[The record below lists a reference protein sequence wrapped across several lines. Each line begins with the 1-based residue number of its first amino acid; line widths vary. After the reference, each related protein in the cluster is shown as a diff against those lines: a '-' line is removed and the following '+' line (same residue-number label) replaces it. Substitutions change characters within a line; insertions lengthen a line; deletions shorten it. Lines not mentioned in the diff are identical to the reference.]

1 MAVMGALGVQDVVL
15 TRSAHIVSVR
25 ISTLPRGVLTVTS
38 CVLRMIAESVNV
50 MVDSVYNELNER
62 AQHLLKVLVQRHIR
76 DGQPVGSRVL
86 TRDSGLALSPATVR
100 NVMSDLEELGYVQAP
115 HTSAGR
121 VPTDKG
127 YRFFVDTLLTV
138 RNLTVPEVDRMRI
151 RLDAAGGASSL
162 VDSASSLLSGLT
174 RYAGLVTLPRHSYN
188 AFRQVEF
195 LPLSERRVLVIVIV
209 NEHEVQNRVI
219 QTNRD
224 FSANELREV
233 ANFLNQEFAGKD
245 FGTVRKNLVEEI
257 DRTRQH
263 MNRLMASVVE
273 MAEKVFV
280 EQAPESDY
288 VLAGQTNLM
297 EYAEL
302 ANVEKLRE
310 LFEAFNQKRDV
321 LHILDQSIRA
331 QGVQIFIGQESGYNV
346 FDGCSLV
353 TSTYTVDGE
362 VLGVLGVIGPT
373 RMPYE
378 RVIPIVD
385 LTARLLGEALNPKS
399 PPISE

>member
-1 MAVMGALGVQDVVL
+1 
-15 TRSAHIVSVR
+15 
-25 ISTLPRGVLTVTS
+25 
-38 CVLRMIAESVNV
+38 
-50 MVDSVYNELNER
+50 MVDNIYSELNER

-86 TRDSGLALSPATVR
+86 TRDSGLSLSPATVR

-138 RNLTVPEVDRMRI
+138 RTLQVPDVDRLRL
-151 RLDAAGGASSL
+151 RLDPASGSESL
-162 VDSASSLLSGLT
+162 VDSASNLLSGLT
-174 RYAGLVTLPRHSYN
+174 RYAGLVTLPRHSYS

-195 LPLSERRVLVIVIV
+195 LPLSNRRVLVIVIV
-209 NEHEVQNRVI
+209 NDHEVQNRVI
-219 QTNRD
+219 QTERD
-224 FSANELREV
+224 FTADELRKV
-233 ANFLNQEFAGKD
+233 ANYLNEEFAGKD
-245 FGTVRKNLVEEI
+245 FRSVRDHLIQDI
-257 DRTRQH
+257 DRTRRH
-263 MNRLMASVVE
+263 MNSLMETAVEVAKQVFIDASE
-273 MAEKVFV
+273 
-280 EQAPESDY
+280 ESDY

-297 EYAEL
+297 EHAEL

-310 LFEAFNQKRDV
+310 LFDAFNQKRDM
-321 LHILDQSIRA
+321 LHILDQSIQA

-353 TSTYTVDGE
+353 TSTYEVEGE

-385 LTARLLGEALNPKS
+385 LTARLLGDALNPKS
-399 PPISE
+399 GPTSD

>member
-1 MAVMGALGVQDVVL
+1 
-15 TRSAHIVSVR
+15 
-25 ISTLPRGVLTVTS
+25 
-38 CVLRMIAESVNV
+38 
-50 MVDSVYNELNER
+50 MVDNIYSELNER

-86 TRDSGLALSPATVR
+86 TRDSGLSLSPATVR

-138 RNLTVPEVDRMRI
+138 RTLQVPDVDRLRL
-151 RLDAAGGASSL
+151 RLDPASGSESL
-162 VDSASSLLSGLT
+162 VDSASNLLSGLT
-174 RYAGLVTLPRHSYN
+174 RYAGLVTLPRHSYS

-195 LPLSERRVLVIVIV
+195 LPLSNRRVLVIVIV
-209 NEHEVQNRVI
+209 NDHEVQNRVI
-219 QTNRD
+219 QTERD
-224 FSANELREV
+224 FTADELRKV
-233 ANFLNQEFAGKD
+233 ANYLNEEFAGKD
-245 FGTVRKNLVEEI
+245 FRSVRDHLIQDI
-257 DRTRQH
+257 DRTRRH
-263 MNRLMASVVE
+263 MNSLMETAVEVAKQVFIDAS
-273 MAEKVFV
+273 K
-280 EQAPESDY
+280 ESDY

-297 EYAEL
+297 EHAEL

-310 LFEAFNQKRDV
+310 LFDAFNQKRDM
-321 LHILDQSIRA
+321 LHILDQSIQA

-353 TSTYTVDGE
+353 TSTYEVEGE

-385 LTARLLGEALNPKS
+385 LTARLLGDALNPKS
-399 PPISE
+399 GPTSD